1 MNPKVEELLLDLKT
15 QMADLEKIS
24 ALISAADIA
33 VLDRK
38 QALAQ
43 WQEALQATEAAI
55 DQDVLAD
62 VTLKNDSARKAAIQM
77 ARAKSEDWKSL
88 SAQVRTHSHGLAV
101 EQQHVKSLQE
111 KRSNLEIHSRN
122 LQRAAELLAAQLH
135 ELAQAKRQVASQ
147 QFLAGTKS

>member
-1 MNPKVEELLLDLKT
+1 MNPKVEELLSDLRT
-15 QMADLEKIS
+15 QVAALEKVS

-43 WQEALQATEAAI
+43 WQDALQATEAAI
-55 DQDVLAD
+55 TQDVLAD
-62 VTLKNDSARKAAIQM
+62 ITLKNDATRQAAIQM
-77 ARAKSEDWKSL
+77 ARAKSQDWKEL
-88 SAQVRTHSHGLAV
+88 SAQVRKCSHGLAV
-101 EQQHVKSLQE
+101 EQQHVKSLIE

-135 ELAQAKRQVASQ
+135 EQAQAKRQVASQ